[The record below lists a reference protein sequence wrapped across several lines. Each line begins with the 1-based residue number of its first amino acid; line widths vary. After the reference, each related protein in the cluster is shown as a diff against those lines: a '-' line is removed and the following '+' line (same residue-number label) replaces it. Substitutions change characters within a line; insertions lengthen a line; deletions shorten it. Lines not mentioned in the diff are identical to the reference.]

1 MNDQNYAKGVGFVA
15 EVLSAGIETL
25 PKYEFIPPMAPS
37 LLSDQGGDK
46 PQNLQ
51 EADAKER
58 KSQQGI
64 KRTCGHSHKSVRMDH
79 KK

>member
-1 MNDQNYAKGVGFVA
+1 MNDQDYAKGVGFVA
-15 EVLSAGIETL
+15 SVLSTGIEKL
-25 PKYEFIPPMAPS
+25 PKNDVIPPVTSALPS
-37 LLSDQGGDK
+37 EQGSER